1 MEEHK
6 FVIVEGFNGL
16 LRWILGLFGVK
27 GLEGKELIPAHILM
41 AVLVV
46 ALIILF
52 FKLTVKKQNLSVHG
66 PNKMQIFLEMLYR
79 FFQNM
84 VDDMIGH
91 EGRKFI
97 PILTTLGLFIGI
109 SNFLGL
115 LPEMESPTANL
126 NTTAGC
132 AIFIFLY
139 YHYQGVKKHGFF
151 GYIRTFMGPV
161 WWLGPIFLPIEIISH
176 FSRPLSLSLRLF
188 GNIFGEDLVII
199 VIASLLPLPLLIP
212 LPVMALA
219 IITSLLQAFIFV
231 MLSTIYLAGAMAEE
245 H

>member
-1 MEEHK
+1 M
-6 FVIVEGFNGL
+6 
-16 LRWILGLFGVK
+16 
-27 GLEGKELIPAHILM
+27 
-41 AVLVV
+41 
-46 ALIILF
+46 
-52 FKLTVKKQNLSVHG
+52 QN
-66 PNKMQIFLEMLYR
+66 FLEMIYK
-79 FFQNM
+79 FFQGM
-84 VDDMIGH
+84 VDDVIGP

-97 PILTTLGLFIGI
+97 PILATLGLFILF
-109 SNFLGL
+109 SNLLGL

-126 NTTAGC
+126 NTTVGC
-132 AIFIFLY
+132 AIFVFLY
-139 YHYQGVKKHGFF
+139 YHYQGIKKHGPL
-151 GYIRTFMGPV
+151 GYLKTFMGPV
-161 WWLGPIFLPIEIISH
+161 WWLYPLFLPIELISH

-199 VIASLLPLPLLIP
+199 IIAGLLPIIAP

>member
-6 FVIVEGFNGL
+6 FVIVEGVNGFLRWVMGL
-16 LRWILGLFGVK
+16 LGVK
-27 GLEGKELIPAHILM
+27 GLEGKDIIPPHILM
-41 AVLVV
+41 AIFVV
-46 ALIILF
+46 AIIVLF
-52 FKLTVKKQNLSVHG
+52 FKLTVKKPNLSVTE
-66 PNKMQIFLEMLYR
+66 PSKMQIFLEMIYR
-79 FFQNM
+79 FFQNL

-97 PILTTLGLFIGI
+97 PILTTLGLFIGL

-139 YHYQGVKKHGFF
+139 YHYQGVRKHGFF
-151 GYIRTFMGPV
+151 GYIRTLMGPV
-161 WWLGPIFLPIEIISH
+161 WWLGPIFLPIELISH
-176 FSRPLSLSLRLF
+176 LSRPLSLSLRLF

-219 IITSLLQAFIFV
+219 VITSLLQAFIFV

>member
-1 MEEHK
+1 MAEHK
-6 FVIVEGFNGL
+6 FIIVELINGF
-16 LRWILGLFGVK
+16 LRWLLGIFGATV
-27 GLEGKELIPAHILM
+27 EQGKDIIPSHLLM
-41 AVLVV
+41 AVIVTVV
-46 ALIILF
+46 IIIF
-52 FKLTVKKQNLSVHG
+52 FKLSVKNLSIFPG
-66 PNKMQIFLEMLYR
+66 KMQNVLEMIYK
-79 FFQNM
+79 FFQGM

-97 PILTTLGLFIGI
+97 PALTTLGLFISV
-109 SNFLGL
+109 SNLLGL

-126 NTTAGC
+126 NTTVGC

-139 YHYQGVKKHGFF
+139 YHYQGVKKHGVW
-151 GYIRTFMGPV
+151 GYIKTFMGPV
-161 WWLGPIFLPIEIISH
+161 WWLAWLFLPIEIVSH
-176 FSRPLSLSLRLF
+176 FSRPLSLSMRLF

-199 VIASLLPLPLLIP
+199 IIASLVPFVAP

-219 IITSLLQAFIFV
+219 VFTSLLQAFIFV

>member
-6 FVIVEGFNGL
+6 FVIVEAVNGF
-16 LRWILGLFGVK
+16 LRWLLGIFGVQ
-27 GLEGKELIPAHILM
+27 GLEGKEFVPSHIFM
-41 AVLVV
+41 AALVAV
-46 ALIILF
+46 VLIIF
-52 FKLTVKKQNLSVHG
+52 FKLVVKKQNLSVREPG
-66 PNKMQIFLEMLYR
+66 IMQHVLELIYK
-79 FFQNM
+79 FFQGL
-84 VDDMIGH
+84 VDDMMGH

-97 PILTTLGLFIGI
+97 PLLATLGLFIGV
-109 SNFLGL
+109 SNLLGL

-126 NTTAGC
+126 NTTVGC
-132 AIFIFLY
+132 AIFVFLY
-139 YHYQGVKKHGFF
+139 YHYQGVRKHGFF

-161 WWLGPIFLPIEIISH
+161 AWLGPIFLPIEIISH

-188 GNIFGEDLVII
+188 GNIYGEDLVII
-199 VIASLLPLPLLIP
+199 VIAGLLPVLAP

-231 MLSTIYLAGAMAEE
+231 MLTTIYLAGAMQEE